1 MQGSLMVLLIINMI
15 IVGVGAYKAPARLVG
30 GLCGCCLCC
39 LHLIWIIVTAVIRF
53 SAKSELCALVTFPT
67 NYTGVEERGGGWKE
81 MTSNDDWTYE
91 KDAALILALWIL
103 QLLCCC
109 CCCCGAAVQPM
120 SPPRK

>member
-1 MQGSLMVLLIINMI
+1 MVLLIINMI
-15 IVGVGAYKAPARLVG
+15 IVAVGAYKAPARLVG

-67 NYTGVEERGGGWKE
+67 NYTGVEERGGGYKE

-109 CCCCGAAVQPM
+109 CCCGAAVQPM